1 MNLVIATTRDP
12 GLYIQF
18 SPVEIIP
25 ADNGFDD
32 VSIRLDEII
41 YLDRQPIDWIM
52 YATKPMLEWQWN
64 DFLSLEKYAARDSD
78 TIYTT
83 KPLSE
88 GIDNFYCRPHVF
100 ALLGNMHKIDYRD
113 YILGCYSTS
122 IISETGRLMF
132 YAADRSGF
140 KITTVPTRGL

>member
-12 GLYIQF
+12 KLYTLF
-18 SPVEIIP
+18 SPVEIISS
-25 ADNGFDD
+25 DRGFEDI
-32 VSIRLDEII
+32 SIRLDEII
-41 YLDRQPIDWIM
+41 YMDRQPIDWVM
-52 YATKPMLEWQWN
+52 YATNQVSEWQWN
-64 DFLSLEKYAARDSD
+64 DFLSLEKYVPRDSD

-100 ALLGNMHKIDYRD
+100 TLLGNMYKIQYRD

-122 IISETGRLMF
+122 ILSETGRLMF
-132 YAADRSGF
+132 YAADRLGF
-140 KITTVPTRGL
+140 KITTVTTRGL